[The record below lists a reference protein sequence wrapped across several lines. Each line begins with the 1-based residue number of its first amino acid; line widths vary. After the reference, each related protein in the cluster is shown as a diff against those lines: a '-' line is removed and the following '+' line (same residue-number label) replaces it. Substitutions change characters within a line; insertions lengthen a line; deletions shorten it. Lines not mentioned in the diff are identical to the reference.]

1 MTFEDIKKA
10 ISKKVGERDL
20 TKTLLTKSE
29 DNLLDLRKKTKQHER
44 ALELV
49 KLAALKTQEQIQFH
63 ISDITSLALSAVFPE
78 PYKLVLEF
86 VERRNKTECDLYFS
100 RNEERLNPLDSSGG
114 GPVDIASF
122 ALRIASWSLKQP
134 NGNNTIILDEPFK
147 NLSKEYREQGSML
160 LQEVS
165 QKLGIQFIIVTHMP
179 ILTQYADKVFTVE
192 NKNKISKITT
202 Q

>member
-1 MTFEDIKKA
+1 MTFEDIKKELN
-10 ISKKVGERDL
+10 KKIGKRDE
-20 TKTLLTKSE
+20 TKSLLSESNSTLLQIK
-29 DNLLDLRKKTKQHER
+29 KKTKKHER

-78 PYKLVLEF
+78 PYELVLEF
-86 VERRNKTECDLYFS
+86 VERRNKTECDLYFK
-100 RNEERLNPLDSSGG
+100 RNEERMDPLDSSGG

-122 ALRIASWSLKQP
+122 ALRIASWSLQQP

-147 NLSKEYREQGSML
+147 NLSKEYREQGALL

-179 ILTQYADKVFTVE
+179 ILTQYADKVFNVDI
-192 NKNKISKITT
+192 KNKISKVTI
-202 Q
+202 

>member
-10 ISKKVGERDL
+10 LSKKVGERDL
-20 TKTLLTKSE
+20 TNTLLLESE
-29 DNLLDLRKKTKQHER
+29 ETLLVLKKKTKRHEK
-44 ALELV
+44 ALEIV

-78 PYKLVLEF
+78 PYELVLEF
-86 VERRNKTECDLYFS
+86 VERRNKTECDLYFK
-100 RNEERLNPLDSSGG
+100 RNGERMDPLDSSGG

-147 NLSKEYREQGSML
+147 NLSKEYREQGAML

-165 QKLGIQFIIVTHMP
+165 QKLGIQFILVTHMP
-179 ILTQYADKVFTVE
+179 LLTQYADKVFNVDM
-192 NKNKISKITT
+192 KNKISKIRI
-202 Q
+202 